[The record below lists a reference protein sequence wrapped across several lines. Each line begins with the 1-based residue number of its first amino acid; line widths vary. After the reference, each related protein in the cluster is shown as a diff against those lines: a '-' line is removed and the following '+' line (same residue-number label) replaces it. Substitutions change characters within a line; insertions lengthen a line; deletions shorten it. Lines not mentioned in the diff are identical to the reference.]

1 MQINPQA
8 LDKARE
14 ITGATSDEQLG
25 QLFLDRTGST
35 VRNWRAGKS
44 SPDLETVAKIQ
55 RLTGWSFDQIL
66 THTNTR
72 ESAA

>member
-66 THTNTR
+66 TLNNPH

>member
-1 MQINPQA
+1 MQINPKA

-14 ITGATSDEQLG
+14 ITGSRSDEQLG
-25 QLFLDRTGST
+25 QMFLDRTGTT
-35 VRNWRAGKS
+35 VRNWRAGKT

-66 THTNTR
+66 TTEPAKTT
-72 ESAA
+72 AA

>member
-55 RLTGWSFDQIL
+55 RLTGWSFDEIL
-66 THTNTR
+66 THTNPH

>member
-66 THTNTR
+66 TRTNSH